1 MLAQLSHAQG
11 IYTSC
16 NLFVYL
22 LKILI
27 SLSDMQH
34 FFVVAFVVSEISLLL
49 LSRPIYGYKMLFYLS
64 VFWP

>member
-22 LKILI
+22 LKNLI

-49 LSRPIYGYKMLFYLS
+49 SRPIYGYKMLFYLS

>member
-1 MLAQLSHAQG
+1 MLAQLSLAQG
-11 IYTSC
+11 IHTSC

-34 FFVVAFVVSEISLLL
+34 FFVVAFVVSKISLL